1 MGSGASAAIYTS
13 NLKGKYVVG
22 NPVHRHSRIKG
33 DPMGSCASATRYNSK
48 SLGASTL
55 SGILCV
61 GILE

>member
-33 DPMGSCASATRYNSK
+33 DPMGSCASATISTSN
-48 SLGASTL
+48 SLGGSTL
-55 SGILCV
+55 SA
-61 GILE
+61 